1 MQAWGSPATLPS
13 ASQRRDMVERNAFTD
28 QQIQD
33 YIDARLNERDRGAVT
48 AYLLAHPRVAAD
60 VEAVRRQ
67 SEALRALGHAILDE
81 PVPKHLRRI
90 LREHPARAR
99 AELSPLPPAP
109 RQPAR
114 HIPGFLAIAAALLFC
129 AGGAVGWFAHGVV
142 GPIPSAKDMVLADVN
157 RAHAFYGARDYP
169 APFPADRAEEF
180 VRWIGRSFAREVR
193 PPNLDEFGY
202 RYRGGRVLPSAGG
215 NVGLFQFERRDNT
228 ELAVFFWTTGAP
240 PRLDLDNLAARL
252 WSMDGI
258 SFAVVSDHAN
268 RDLNRAASAIFAF
281 YGEALGSD

>member
-1 MQAWGSPATLPS
+1 
-13 ASQRRDMVERNAFTD
+13 MVERNAFTD
-28 QQIQD
+28 QQIQE

-67 SEALRALGHAILDE
+67 SEALLALGHEILDE

-99 AELSPLPPAP
+99 AELSPLPPAT
-109 RQPAR
+109 RQPAGDIR
-114 HIPGFLAIAAALLFC
+114 GFLAIAAALLLFC
-129 AGGAVGWFAHGVV
+129 AGGAVGWFAHGIVPPAP
-142 GPIPSAKDMVLADVN
+142 GAKDMVVADIN
-157 RAHAFYGARDYP
+157 RAYTFYGARDYP
-169 APFPADRAEEF
+169 APFPADHAEEF

-215 NVGLFQFERRDNT
+215 NVGLFQFERRDDT
-228 ELAVFFWTTGAP
+228 ELAVFFWTKGAP
-240 PRLDLDNLAARL
+240 PRLDLNNLAARL

-268 RDLNRAASAIFAF
+268 RDLDTAASAIFAF
-281 YGEALGSD
+281 YGQALGPE

>member
-33 YIDARLNERDRGAVT
+33 YIDGRLNERDRGAV
-48 AYLLAHPRVAAD
+48 AGYLLAHPRVAAD

-67 SEALRALGHAILDE
+67 SEALRALGHEILDE
-81 PVPKHLRRI
+81 PVPEHLRRI

-99 AELSPLPPAP
+99 AEIRLLPPAT
-109 RQPAR
+109 RQPAL
-114 HIPGFLAIAAALLFC
+114 PGFLAIAVALLLFC
-129 AGGAVGWFAHGVV
+129 AGGTVGWFAHGVV
-142 GPIPSAKDMVLADVN
+142 RPAPSAKDMVLPDIN

-169 APFPADRAEEF
+169 VPFPSDRAEEF

-202 RYRGGRVLPSAGG
+202 RYRGGRVLPSACGD
-215 NVGLFQFERRDNT
+215 VERSCESRS
-228 ELAVFFWTTGAP
+228 GHG
-240 PRLDLDNLAARL
+240 RL
-252 WSMDGI
+252 G
-258 SFAVVSDHAN
+258 H
-268 RDLNRAASAIFAF
+268 FAF